1 MNPQNV
7 DIALMMN
14 VSQIADVI
22 GRKEI
27 ADTVS
32 VGPTAVSNAIAR
44 GAFPASWYL
53 SIKVLCEARGVN
65 CETAWFAMVRPS
77 SQKDAAA

>member
-1 MNPQNV
+1 M

-14 VSQIADVI
+14 VTQIADLI

-27 ADTVS
+27 ADMIC

-53 SIKVLCEARGVN
+53 GIRTLCDARNVE
-65 CETAWFAMVRPS
+65 CRTAWFAMVQPS
-77 SQKDAAA
+77 TRKDAAA

>member
-1 MNPQNV
+1 M
-7 DIALMMN
+7 DIASMMN
-14 VSQIADVI
+14 VTQIADAI

-32 VGPTAVSNAIAR
+32 VRPTAVSNAIAR

-53 SIKVLCEARGVN
+53 SIKVLCEARGLK
-65 CETAWFAMVRPS
+65 CETAWFAMVQPS
-77 SQKDAAA
+77 SGKGAAA